1 MSGSMSNSTNL
12 KKGMVTNMKR
22 NRMRMIS
29 LTAAAVIFL
38 GCMPGSTIQTRAA
51 ENLSAAGKEAVPEE
65 DLSSYY
71 VEVYDTVKYQD
82 YLETHQGAAHPEG
95 EITVAGGDFS
105 DAGEGFS
112 QVREYEGRQN
122 VALTAQ
128 EGSIT
133 WEVEVPEAGF
143 YQIQMEYYPMEGKN
157 NAIEREIYI
166 NGELPFDGAQYLVF
180 SRNWENKTRVER
192 DARDNDIRPAQV
204 EAPKWMSTYCEDS
217 SGYEREPYSFYFEKG
232 KNSISLASV
241 KEPVAIASLTLRQ
254 APGRPSYTDY
264 LTSAKADGAM
274 EAPVGNVIKIQG
286 EDAAYKSD
294 STLYPVNDRTSPKT
308 EPYDAAKIRMNS
320 IGGNNWNQVG
330 QWITWEVEIPVDGLY
345 EIAVKYKQSIK
356 QGVTVVRSLE
366 IDGESPFEEA
376 RELRFYYEN
385 DWQIA
390 KLGSEEEAYQFYL
403 KEGVHTLTMKV
414 ELGSMMSGILDDADD
429 CIFELNRAYRQLLM
443 VIGSS
448 PDMMRDYQLEK
459 KTPEALKILAEQYE
473 AISDLAERV
482 EAYAGGSKGSQ
493 SAALDSLIVQL
504 EIMNRKPETIP
515 KYWSAFKDN
524 IISLGSWSLSMK
536 EQPLQID
543 YLLVQKPGTALP
555 KAKANFLEKTGH
567 ELKAFFASFTEDYES
582 IGDVYEG
589 DPLTIWLLADAASVS
604 SASGSGRD
612 QATVLKN
619 LIDNYFIQETGI
631 PANVKLV
638 NRDNLLSA
646 TLAGEGPDVALG
658 VASKEPVNYA
668 LRHAAADLTQFDDF
682 DEITGRFMDGALDMF
697 RFDGGVYAL
706 PQTTSFQML
715 FYRADILEE
724 LGLKVPTTWDEFYE
738 CLAVIQKNNM
748 NVGTVPDYTSYGMFL
763 YQYGGSYYKAD
774 GTASGLDTEAAVGAF
789 SQWSGNYADYRMPVT
804 YDFAN
809 RFRTGEMPLAIA
821 DYTQYSYLSVFAP
834 EIKGL
839 WGFTLV
845 PGYEDE
851 DGSVNHSVI
860 AGQTASIILDTSKHK
875 PEAWEFLKWWTS
887 EETQTSYCIEVE
899 NILGVAGRV
908 ATANMDALENL
919 PWSGRDLRNLKA
931 QLEWVQVV
939 PEIPGGYFT
948 ERHVKNAFYAVYNNK
963 EDPRETLEDYVK
975 TINNEITNKRIEFGL
990 DE

>member
-1 MSGSMSNSTNL
+1 ML
-12 KKGMVTNMKR
+12 
-22 NRMRMIS
+22 
-29 LTAAAVIFL
+29 L
-38 GCMPGSTIQTRAA
+38 GGMPGNRIQVNAA
-51 ENLSAAGKEAVPEE
+51 EKTAPGN

-71 VEVYDTVKYQD
+71 VEVHDTVKYQD
-82 YLETHQGAAHPEG
+82 YLEAHRDAAHPDR
-95 EITVAGGDFS
+95 EIRIAGGDFVE
-105 DAGEGFS
+105 AGEGIQKAQEF
-112 QVREYEGRQN
+112 EGKSN
-122 VALTAQ
+122 VALTTQ
-128 EGSIT
+128 EGGVA
-133 WEVEVPEAGF
+133 WEIEVPEAGF
-143 YQIQMEYYPMEGKN
+143 YQIQVEYYPMEGKN
-157 NAIEREIYI
+157 NPIEREIYI

-180 SRNWENKTRVER
+180 SRNWADKEEVVR
-192 DARDNDIRPAQV
+192 DARGNDIRPDQV
-204 EAPKWMSTYCEDS
+204 EAPKWMSAWCEDS
-217 SGYEREPYSFYFEKG
+217 SGYEREPYRFYLEKG
-232 KNSISLASV
+232 KNRIALEAV
-241 KEPVAIASLTLRQ
+241 KEPMAVASLTLRQ
-254 APGRPSYTDY
+254 TPGRPSYADY
-264 LTSAKADGAM
+264 LREAREAGATEASAI
-274 EAPVGNVIKIQG
+274 EPIKIQG
-286 EDAAYKSD
+286 EDAAFKSE
-294 STLYPVNDRTSPKT
+294 STLYPVNDRTSPKS

-330 QWITWEVEIPVDGLY
+330 QWISWNVEVPESGLY

-366 IDGESPFEEA
+366 IDGECPFEEA

-390 KLGSEEEAYQFYL
+390 SLGDEEEPYLFYL
-403 KEGVHTLTMKV
+403 TEGSHSLTMKV
-414 ELGSMMSGILDDADD
+414 ELGSVMSEILDDADD

-459 KTPEALKILAEQYE
+459 KTPGALQILKEQYE

-493 SAALDSLIVQL
+493 SASLDNLIVQL

-515 KYWSAFKDN
+515 KYWSSFKDN

-555 KAKANFLEKTGH
+555 RAKANFLEKAGH

-582 IGDVYEG
+582 IGDIYEG

-619 LIDNYFIQETGI
+619 LIDNYFIQQTGI

-658 VASKEPVNYA
+658 VASREPVNYA
-668 LRHAAADLTQFDDF
+668 LRHAAADLTQFGDF
-682 DEITGRFMDGALDMF
+682 EEVTGRFLDGSLDMF

-715 FYRADILEE
+715 FYRADILDE

-738 CLAVIQKNNM
+738 CLAVIQKSNM

-763 YQYGGSYYKAD
+763 YQYGGAYYKAD

-789 SQWSGNYADYRMPVT
+789 SQWSGNYADYKMPVT

-821 DYTQYSYLSVFAP
+821 DYTSYSYLSVFAP
-834 EIKGL
+834 EIRGL

-845 PGYEDE
+845 PGHEDKE
-851 DGSVNHSVI
+851 GNVNHSVI
-860 AGQTASIILDTSKHK
+860 AGQSASIILDTSEHK
-875 PEAWEFLKWWTS
+875 EEAWEFLKWWTS

-919 PWSGRDLRNLKA
+919 PWSARDMRQLEA
-931 QLEWVQVV
+931 QLQWVQVV

-990 DE
+990 DDQGSD

>member
-1 MSGSMSNSTNL
+1 MGV
-12 KKGMVTNMKR
+12 GMRRKR
-22 NRMRMIS
+22 VRTVS
-29 LTAAAVIFL
+29 LALTAALAL
-38 GCMPGSTIQTRAA
+38 GGTPVYGISAKAA
-51 ENLSAAGKEAVPEE
+51 EE
-65 DLSSYY
+65 DLSQYY
-71 VEVYDTVKYQD
+71 VEVYDTIKYED
-82 YLETHQGAAHPEG
+82 YLAQYSGAPRPEG
-95 EITVAGGDFS
+95 EITVAGGDYA
-105 DAGEGFS
+105 DAEGD
-112 QVREYEGRQN
+112 VEKAAAYEGRDN
-122 VALTAQ
+122 VALTPS
-128 EGSIT
+128 EGSVT
-133 WEVEVPEAGF
+133 WEVNVPEAGL

-157 NAIEREIYI
+157 NTIEREVRI
-166 NGELPFDGAQYLVF
+166 NGELPFSGAQYLEF
-180 SRNWENKTRVER
+180 SRNWEDEEEVAR
-192 DARDNDIRPAQV
+192 DARGNDIRPRQV
-204 EAPKWMSTYCEDS
+204 EAPCWMLEWWKDS
-217 SGYEREPYSFYFEKG
+217 SGYEREAYSFYLEEG
-232 KNSISLASV
+232 INTLTMESV
-241 KEPVAIASLTLRQ
+241 KEPMAIASITLKQ
-254 APGRPSYTDY
+254 QSAVPSYADY
-264 LTSAKADGAM
+264 LAQAQAAGAKEAAM
-274 EAPVGNVIKIQG
+274 GEPVKIQG

-320 IGGNNWNQVG
+320 IGGSNWNQAG
-330 QWITWEVEIPVDGLY
+330 QWITWNVEVPSDGLY

-366 IDGESPFEEA
+366 IDGEAPFQEA
-376 RELRFYYEN
+376 QELRFYYEN

-390 KLGSEEEAYQFYL
+390 KLGTEEAPYLFYL
-403 KEGVHTLTMKV
+403 TAGTHTLTM
-414 ELGSMMSGILDDADD
+414 EAALGSELSDILNDADD

-448 PDMMRDYQLEK
+448 PDMMRDYQLDK
-459 KTPEALKILAEQYE
+459 KTPGALQILAEQYE
-473 AISDLAERV
+473 AVSSLAERV
-482 EAYAGGSKGSQ
+482 EAYSNGSKGSQ
-493 SAALDSLIVQL
+493 SASLDNLIVQL
-504 EIMNRKPETIP
+504 ETMSKKPETVA
-515 KYWSAFKDN
+515 KYWSSFKDN
-524 IISLGSWSLSMK
+524 IISLGSWALGMK

-543 YLLVQKPGTALP
+543 YMLVQQPGASLP
-555 KAKANFLEKTGH
+555 GSKANFAEKAVH
-567 ELKAFFASFTEDYES
+567 ELKAFTASFTEDYES

-589 DPLTIWLLADAASVS
+589 DSLTIWLLADAASVS

-619 LIDNYFIQETGI
+619 LIDNYFVQESGI
-631 PANVKLV
+631 SANVKLV

-668 LRHAAADLTQFDDF
+668 LRNATTDLTQFDDF
-682 DEITGRFMDGALDMF
+682 EEVTGRFMDGSLDMF
-697 RFDGGVYAL
+697 RYDGGVYAL
-706 PQTTSFQML
+706 PQTTSFQMM

-724 LGLKVPTTWDEFYE
+724 LGLEVPVTWDDFYE

-748 NVGTVPDYTSYGMFL
+748 NVGIVPDYTSYGMFL
-763 YQYGGSYYKAD
+763 YQYGGAYYKED
-774 GTASGLDTEAAVGAF
+774 GTGSGLDSEAAVQAF

-821 DYTQYSYLSVFAP
+821 DYTSCSYLSVFAP

-839 WGFTLV
+839 WGFTVV
-845 PGYEDE
+845 PGHEDA
-851 DGSVNHSVI
+851 DGNVNHSVI
-860 AGQTASIILDTSKHK
+860 AGQTASIILDTSEHK
-875 PEAWEFLKWWTS
+875 EQAWEFLKWWTS
-887 EETQTSYCIEVE
+887 EEIQTSYCIEVE

-919 PWSGRDLRNLKA
+919 PWSNRDMRQLQA
-931 QLEWVQVV
+931 QLKWVKVV

-948 ERHVKNAFYAVYNNK
+948 ERHVRNAFYAVYNSK